1 MSEAIR
7 IRGLHQAFGENV
19 ILDQLDLD
27 VAPGEFVALLGR
39 SGSGKTTLLRI
50 LAGLDVPAGGAVET
64 PQPRSV
70 VFQEARLLPWKRTW
84 ENVVLGLTAPD
95 ARALATRALAEV
107 GLEHRAAAWPLTLSG
122 GEAQRAALA
131 RALVR
136 EPKLLLLDEPF
147 ASVDAL
153 TRIRMHALVVDLW
166 RRHRP
171 AVLLVTH
178 DVDWCWPTAGS
189 RATSRSTSRGRV
201 SRRMPPFTICA
212 SSCSPRWASSC
223 KRRRPRTT
231 THSWGVFE
239 MIRRGRFLA
248 TTGAAA
254 AMAVAGPVRAQDAK
268 QLRIGYQKNGLLLIA
283 KQQGALAKRLEPL
296 GINVS
301 WVEFQSGPPLLE
313 SLNAGA
319 LDIGETGDT
328 PPIFA
333 QAAGAKL
340 VYVAA
345 APDAGR
351 RSGILVHADG
361 GIDKLADLKG
371 KRIAFT
377 KGSSAHNV
385 VVHALAAGGLTY
397 GDIQPIYLQ
406 PADAA
411 AAFRNGSVDAWSVWD
426 PFFALGQRY
435 PNTRTLVTAEKISP
449 SNRFYLGGTDYVAR
463 NPEIVA
469 TFVEELGRGGR
480 WATTHP
486 VELAAVV
493 VQTTGVE
500 PDIAKIVASRDIY
513 DVTYITDPILKQQQE
528 IADAFAQLGLIPQRV
543 DVKAIA
549 YAPSAKARAALA
561 QIEGAKS

>member
-178 DVDWCWPTAGS
+178 DVDEAIALAD
-189 RATSRSTSRGRV
+189 RVLVLADGRIARDIPIHL
-201 SRRMPPFTICA
+201 S
-212 SSCSPRWASSC
+212 
-223 KRRRPRTT
+223 RPRLPTYAAFYDLRVELLAAL
-231 THSWGVFE
+231 GVE
-239 MIRRGRFLA
+239 LQ
-248 TTGAAA
+248 T
-254 AMAVAGPVRAQDAK
+254 
-268 QLRIGYQKNGLLLIA
+268 
-283 KQQGALAKRLEPL
+283 
-296 GINVS
+296 
-301 WVEFQSGPPLLE
+301 
-313 SLNAGA
+313 
-319 LDIGETGDT
+319 
-328 PPIFA
+328 
-333 QAAGAKL
+333 
-340 VYVAA
+340 A
-345 APDAGR
+345 APEDDDA
-351 RSGILVHADG
+351 LV
-361 GIDKLADLKG
+361 
-371 KRIAFT
+371 
-377 KGSSAHNV
+377 GS
-385 VVHALAAGGLTY
+385 
-397 GDIQPIYLQ
+397 I
-406 PADAA
+406 
-411 AAFRNGSVDAWSVWD
+411 
-426 PFFALGQRY
+426 
-435 PNTRTLVTAEKISP
+435 
-449 SNRFYLGGTDYVAR
+449 
-463 NPEIVA
+463 
-469 TFVEELGRGGR
+469 
-480 WATTHP
+480 
-486 VELAAVV
+486 
-493 VQTTGVE
+493 
-500 PDIAKIVASRDIY
+500 
-513 DVTYITDPILKQQQE
+513 
-528 IADAFAQLGLIPQRV
+528 
-543 DVKAIA
+543 
-549 YAPSAKARAALA
+549 
-561 QIEGAKS
+561 